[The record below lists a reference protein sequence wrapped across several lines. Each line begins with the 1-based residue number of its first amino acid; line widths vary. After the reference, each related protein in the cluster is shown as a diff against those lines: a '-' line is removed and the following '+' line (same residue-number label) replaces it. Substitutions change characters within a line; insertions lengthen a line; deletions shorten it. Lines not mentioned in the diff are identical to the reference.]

1 MDYFP
6 IQNLSERKI
15 SRTKIFNET
24 YRNDK
29 YVIGEYL
36 EDFLYYEMTPLKEI
50 EFDDKHSV
58 PWQYFSLDG
67 LNYLLPRI
75 IYLIQLE
82 IDDLSI
88 SLLDFII
95 NMTINESLALLISNL
110 NRYDLSIIESVIEN
124 IIFETNDEIVS
135 AIGEHYLFLDLEF
148 IQAQKNNYD
157 LLLPS

>member
-6 IQNLSERKI
+6 IQTLSERKI
-15 SRTKIFNET
+15 SSTKIFNDT

-29 YVIGEYL
+29 YIIGEYL
-36 EDFLYYEMTPLKEI
+36 DDFLYYEMTPLKEI

-82 IDDLSI
+82 I
-88 SLLDFII
+88 
-95 NMTINESLALLISNL
+95 
-110 NRYDLSIIESVIEN
+110 
-124 IIFETNDEIVS
+124 
-135 AIGEHYLFLDLEF
+135 
-148 IQAQKNNYD
+148 
-157 LLLPS
+157 